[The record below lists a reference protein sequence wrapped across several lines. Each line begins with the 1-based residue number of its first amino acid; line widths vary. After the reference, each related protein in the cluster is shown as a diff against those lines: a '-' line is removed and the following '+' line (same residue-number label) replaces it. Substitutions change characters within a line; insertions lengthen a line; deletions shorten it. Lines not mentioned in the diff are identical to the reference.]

1 MVQSIQENTVKDVN
15 HMPSIQ
21 MSFYRAKYK
30 ILIFFQIKDFLISRV
45 FAVWRWMCVICGRS
59 NIKTWAQLQIISMNV
74 SMPAWQMRAHSY
86 IYLHL
91 GKKAFKLIESSPV
104 GQIDLRK
111 SSLYQMVLFI
121 ISWRLQSSHSPP
133 LWQSHK
139 FPFGLGNWLSGLM
152 VFKNLLLENTSVSF

>member
-1 MVQSIQENTVKDVN
+1 
-15 HMPSIQ
+15 MPSIQ

-45 FAVWRWMCVICGRS
+45 FSVWMWMCFFYIYGRS

-74 SMPAWQMRAHSY
+74 SMPAWQMRAFSY

-91 GKKAFKLIESSPV
+91 GKKAFKLIASSPV

-111 SSLYQMVLFI
+111 SSLYQMVLFTT
-121 ISWRLQSSHSPP
+121 SWKLQSSQIIHHLCGNHMNS
-133 LWQSHK
+133 L
-139 FPFGLGNWLSGLM
+139 LGWAA
-152 VFKNLLLENTSVSF
+152 SFQGWWFLRISYSRTTQFRFRLDCSI